1 MGAPRLLHV
10 GIKDVFFGEG
20 ITVIEP
26 ANLYGC
32 TIGDGAFI
40 GPFVEIQRGA
50 TIGKGTRVQ
59 SHTFV
64 CEGVSIGDECFIAH
78 GVMFVND
85 LFKAGGASRD
95 PADWKKTTIGS
106 RVAIGSGATIL
117 PVTICDDVVIGAG
130 AVVTRNITKPG
141 IYMGSP
147 ARFHRAVRP

>member
-10 GIKDVFFGEG
+10 GIKDVSFGEG

-50 TIGKGTRVQ
+50 TIGKGTRGQ

-64 CEGVSIGDECFIAH
+64 CEGVSIGDECFNAH
-78 GVMFVND
+78 GVKFVND

-95 PADWKKTTIGS
+95 PADWNKTTIGS
-106 RVAIGSGATIL
+106 RVSIGSGATIL

-141 IYMGSP
+141 STWARQP
-147 ARFHRAVRP
+147 AFTAR